1 MMNLSTAIIV
11 FVVLVACGSALSSS
25 STINRAT
32 TTQILARPQTDARL
46 IYLHSTTIN
55 TLKEKDLRA
64 MDEET
69 FDITRHFQ
77 YLVHVDTVNSTY
89 TQRITAQIEE
99 WSGKMMYLYLF

>member
-25 STINRAT
+25 TINRAT
-32 TTQILARPQTDARL
+32 TTQILARPQTDTRL

-55 TLKEKDLRA
+55 TLKEKDLRT

-69 FDITRHFQ
+69 FDTTHHFQ